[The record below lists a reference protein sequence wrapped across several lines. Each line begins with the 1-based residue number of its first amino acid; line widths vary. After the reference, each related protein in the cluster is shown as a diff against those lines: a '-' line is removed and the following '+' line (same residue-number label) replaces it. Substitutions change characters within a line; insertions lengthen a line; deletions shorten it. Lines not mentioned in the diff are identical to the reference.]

1 MVTTF
6 RLFSVPN
13 RNIRNYWCQFC
24 IYLQN
29 TERQVI
35 LNVCF
40 CILLLYTEITLSKR
54 RVSVDTMI
62 HLIFNWFET
71 KSQLL
76 DLPLYSSQQNPMS
89 IKIPLFYSQLGSLY
103 TVSPKKL
110 LLLAWGHLRK
120 CNFFWDTVYFMITT
134 SLTRLAVDRDK
145 QRIFEFGLWLI
156 DFRLLLLIGWITPL
170 KPNISLDW
178 AVRVALGYQ
187 LDHPLYFALN
197 LITFLW
203 YILLDNQ
210 HTISTNKEDLSHPLG
225 S

>member
-1 MVTTF
+1 MVTTY
-6 RLFSVPN
+6 RLCSVPN
-13 RNIRNYWCQFC
+13 RNIRNYWCPFS
-24 IYLQN
+24 IYFQN

-54 RVSVDTMI
+54 RVSVDMMI

-76 DLPLYSSQQNPMS
+76 DLALYSSQQINFQCQIRFLFS
-89 IKIPLFYSQLGSLY
+89 IPNWDPYTRCPQKNYSFLPGDTWES
-103 TVSPKKL
+103 V
-110 LLLAWGHLRK
+110 
-120 CNFFWDTVYFMITT
+120 NFFWDTVYFMITT

-187 LDHPLYFALN
+187 LDHPLYFALESYN
-197 LITFLW
+197 LSLI
-203 YILLDNQ
+203 YSPQ
-210 HTISTNKEDLSHPLG
+210 QSTYNLYK
-225 S
+225 

>member
-1 MVTTF
+1 MVTTY
-6 RLFSVPN
+6 RLVSVPN
-13 RNIRNYWCQFC
+13 RNIQNYWCQFC
-24 IYLQN
+24 IYSQN

-76 DLPLYSSQQNPMS
+76 DLPLYSSQQIKFQCQIRFLFS
-89 IKIPLFYSQLGSLY
+89 IPNWDPYTLCPPKNYSFLPGDTWES
-103 TVSPKKL
+103 VI
-110 LLLAWGHLRK
+110 
-120 CNFFWDTVYFMITT
+120 FFWDTVYFMITT

-187 LDHPLYFALN
+187 LDHPLYFALESYN
-197 LITFLW
+197 LSLII
-203 YILLDNQ
+203 YSPQ
-210 HTISTNKEDLSHPLG
+210 QSTYNLYK
-225 S
+225 